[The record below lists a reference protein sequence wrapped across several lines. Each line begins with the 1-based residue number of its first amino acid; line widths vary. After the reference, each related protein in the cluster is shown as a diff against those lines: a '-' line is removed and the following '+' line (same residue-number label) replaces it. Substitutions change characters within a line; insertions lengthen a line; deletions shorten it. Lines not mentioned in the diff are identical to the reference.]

1 MEKAKATQEQLTPLE
16 WLTNRLDEIVKRYT
30 EPQEQRIGY
39 GNLRYECSH
48 WSRSSE
54 AITNIAVIYET
65 PGGST
70 AQINVTYDYNA
81 GEFSYLH
88 PEDGEK
94 VATHDPRQVGAVI
107 QDYINQIPAHRLT
120 HLHYQID
127 TWVQEGKSRSQLFG
141 ELNKLLQ
148 AEFLGGRINTTE
160 LKQGIQYVIASYA
173 DEREA

>member
-1 MEKAKATQEQLTPLE
+1 MEKAKATQEQLAPLD
-16 WLTNRLDEIVKRYT
+16 WLTNRLDEILKRYT

-39 GNLRYECSH
+39 GNLRYECSY

-70 AQINVTYDYNA
+70 AQLNITYDYDA
-81 GEFSYLH
+81 GEFSYLR

-94 VATHDPRQVGAVI
+94 VVTHDPRQAGAVI
-107 QDYINQIPAHRLT
+107 QDYINQISARRLT
-120 HLHYQID
+120 QLHHQID

-160 LKQGIQYVIASYA
+160 LKQGIQYAIASYA

>member
-1 MEKAKATQEQLTPLE
+1 MEKVKATQEQLAPLY
-16 WLTNRLDEIVKRYT
+16 WLTNRLDEILKRYA

-39 GNLRYECSH
+39 GNLRYECSY

-70 AQINVTYDYNA
+70 AQLNVTYDYDA
-81 GEFSYLH
+81 GEFAYLD
-88 PEDGEK
+88 PEHGKKK
-94 VATHDPRQVGAVI
+94 VTDDPSQVYTVI
-107 QDYINQIPAHRLT
+107 EDYINQISARRLT
-120 HLHYQID
+120 QLHHQID

-160 LKQGIQYVIASYA
+160 LKQGIQYAIASYA